1 MANTQHVQFSG
12 ENGDIYYLENQT
24 EDVRDASGKP
34 LSNGGDLSEASV
46 KFTADT
52 TRKLPQSGGRFKAFL
67 GSIVKYLSD
76 LGAAAYL
83 AVANND
89 TTTQAGFVGDAR
101 VLKQH
106 RDAINQLSSELS
118 RKLLDSYTFDG
129 STPQSVA
136 HNKFY
141 QTIKSLNLANTDYKR
156 LSIVIEAGENNQ
168 NVNNYYCYRKT
179 PNSVAFGYYQ
189 YTYVEVITLANVSSV
204 IRWTYASGETTDITD
219 YQPVAGAKYSLFYN

>member
-1 MANTQHVQFSG
+1 MANTQHVQFSD

-24 EDVRDASGKP
+24 EDVRDTSGKP

-106 RDAINQLSSELS
+106 RDAINQLSSEMLGKAPASDPTLTFQNAGGIGCKVELRKSGGTGSGPYVLS
-118 RKLLDSYTFDG
+118 LVCTDSSGKMDYYALVDQDGNRSYAYLAELDE
-129 STPQSVA
+129 VK
-136 HNKFY
+136 N
-141 QTIKSLNLANTDYKR
+141 TIDVLCNR
-156 LSIVIEAGENNQ
+156 LG
-168 NVNNYYCYRKT
+168 
-179 PNSVAFGYYQ
+179 
-189 YTYVEVITLANVSSV
+189 ITL
-204 IRWTYASGETTDITD
+204 
-219 YQPVAGAKYSLFYN
+219 